1 MIRQEI
7 TKKIGEAMKA
17 GDRVRL
23 ETLKLLSSALN
34 YEFISKQHELS
45 EDEELSV
52 VRREAKKRREAI
64 DIYEKAGEKER
75 VEKEKREL
83 MILREYLPP
92 EMSDDEIEKLVNE
105 AITETGAASIKD
117 MGKVIGLVKAKT
129 KGAADGAV
137 IANMVREKLVSSH

>member
-1 MIRQEI
+1 
-7 TKKIGEAMKA
+7 MKA